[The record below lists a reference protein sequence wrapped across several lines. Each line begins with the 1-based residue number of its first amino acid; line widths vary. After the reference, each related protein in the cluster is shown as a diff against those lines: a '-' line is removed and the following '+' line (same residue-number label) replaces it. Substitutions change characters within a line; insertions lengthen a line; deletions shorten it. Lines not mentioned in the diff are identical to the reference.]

1 LSTATKR
8 SAHQQ
13 RADAVIAIARRRSE
27 PWRLVGLT
35 IKSTVTEQPT
45 LEAFAKGRLDGF
57 SDAEV
62 LEL

>member
-1 LSTATKR
+1 M
-8 SAHQQ
+8 
-13 RADAVIAIARRRSE
+13 
-27 PWRLVGLT
+27 GLT